1 MMHNIQRGVSLYSFQ
16 NETYLGKM
24 TLEEVIGHC
33 TRMGARGIEI
43 IGEQTFHGWPECG
56 VPEQAITEWH
66 RLMHQYD
73 AVPVCHDFMLDYKR
87 YKGRPM
93 PFQEQVQSVQR
104 DIDFAARLG
113 MKFIR
118 SLVSVAPEVLVA
130 ARRMRRIK
138 VLPSYWKSTPHCISI
153 IPGSSVMPKHMRRPT
168 PARWAFYPIWG
179 CSSSVSPAS
188 GKSALFATVARR
200 KQQISLRKPL
210 MTAFSANM

>member
-130 ARRMRRIK
+130 RA
-138 VLPSYWKSTPHCISI
+138 VC
-153 IPGSSVMPKHMRRPT
+153 G
-168 PARWAFYPIWG
+168 G
-179 CSSSVSPAS
+179 
-188 GKSALFATVARR
+188 
-200 KQQISLRKPL
+200 
-210 MTAFSANM
+210 